1 MPNIAEKS
9 KVFGGKGVVLSF
21 TRAPDV
27 FLYRELIPGTKKYRY
42 KVIDGANTLEA
53 AIDKSLDAY
62 NALRS
67 EILEHAQEV
76 AIRKAQYEIETNSPR
91 RRARMITENMV
102 RSKKVSI
109 RKCLNN
115 FLDEEQK
122 KVDADLLKEKS
133 LQNKAQGLK
142 QLEKYLSYKGIEKT
156 HQIDNNTFHEYI
168 TWRKAKKSTRRIE
181 LIYFKDF
188 LISYCKP
195 RGLLINSLDEK
206 RLMPKIVIKESEVD
220 ANPPL
225 IEEGNWNLVVKTL
238 KQMIKNRETGRGPA
252 KYSVKGRG
260 VYFNQLFY
268 RWCLICKNS
277 GLRPNIELNKLRW
290 CDVKR
295 ENAGRWS
302 KSKGETE
309 DKWIAIIY
317 IKDTKTGKQRAVPT
331 NGVDSQL
338 LEWRKE
344 QKEYLSRY
352 YPDQKIKD
360 TDLIFGNPANE
371 MKQFPYSM
379 FNTIWIRMIELC
391 GDELKPYVFS
401 DRNYTPYSLRST
413 FICNLILQGKDIYDV
428 AKLAGHSIAVC
439 ERYYAKR
446 DMGRKSKE
454 LTEIEYGIKGR
465 RKTIISSYLED

>member
-76 AIRKAQYEIETNSPR
+76 AIRKAQHEIESNSSR

-156 HQIDNNTFHEYI
+156 HQIDNNTFQEYI
-168 TWRKAKKSTRRIE
+168 TWRKAKKKTFWC
-181 LIYFKDF
+181 LIGCSIGDFGTIFYFQNVNHSLSNF
-188 LISYCKP
+188 EVMSIAVINGILTSILLETLI
-195 RGLLINSLDEK
+195 L
-206 RLMPKIVIKESEVD
+206 
-220 ANPPL
+220 
-225 IEEGNWNLVVKTL
+225 L
-238 KQMIKNRETGRGPA
+238 KQMNFISAIKTALGMSLISMVSMEVAMNLTDIFLTGGALLTWWVVPIMLIVGFITPLPYNYWRLK
-252 KYSVKGRG
+252 KY
-260 VYFNQLFY
+260 
-268 RWCLICKNS
+268 
-277 GLRPNIELNKLRW
+277 NIS
-290 CDVKR
+290 C
-295 ENAGRWS
+295 
-302 KSKGETE
+302 
-309 DKWIAIIY
+309 
-317 IKDTKTGKQRAVPT
+317 
-331 NGVDSQL
+331 
-338 LEWRKE
+338 
-344 QKEYLSRY
+344 
-352 YPDQKIKD
+352 
-360 TDLIFGNPANE
+360 
-371 MKQFPYSM
+371 
-379 FNTIWIRMIELC
+379 
-391 GDELKPYVFS
+391 
-401 DRNYTPYSLRST
+401 
-413 FICNLILQGKDIYDV
+413 
-428 AKLAGHSIAVC
+428 H
-439 ERYYAKR
+439 
-446 DMGRKSKE
+446 
-454 LTEIEYGIKGR
+454 
-465 RKTIISSYLED
+465 